1 MNIHFS
7 PVSMLAELSLEVAGD
22 NLVVNGVIHAL
33 ADLATISDD
42 HVLPA
47 FIVSAT
53 ADSVTVLLPY
63 WGQASEAVLFPEPL
77 IDVQDGPVELPQ

>member
-7 PVSMLAELSLEVAGD
+7 PVSMLADLALEVSGTD
-22 NLVVNGVIHAL
+22 ILVNGERHAL
-33 ADLATISDD
+33 RDLAAILPDQPK
-42 HVLPA
+42 PA

-63 WGQASEAVLFPEPL
+63 WGESSEAVAFPAPI
-77 IDVQDGPVELPQ
+77 IDAPDGHVGLPQ